1 MELKMELPARTNTA
15 QLIEDLEQIFSI
27 LRHEFGNTVNSLKM
41 TLDVLVRNYDT
52 FDDSAKLEFL
62 HRALVLVARQ
72 HKFLDAMRSY
82 ARAAVGEMEEIPLIF
97 FWSDCVALAKSKLAG
112 KQIGFKQQIQAE
124 PYSILANS
132 SAIYQIIGHLIDN
145 AIDAVS
151 DMECPEIELL
161 AFTRPGSFVVQVL
174 DNGPGIPVEIQ
185 PKLFTPFFTTREG
198 HSGLGLS
205 ISQKMISQMDG
216 RLELRSRSP
225 SGTEASMWLKV
236 G

>member
-1 MELKMELPARTNTA
+1 MELPARTNTA

-82 ARAAVGEMEEIPLIF
+82 ARAAVGEIEEIPLIF
-97 FWSDCVALAKSKLAG
+97 FWSDCVALAKSKLAE

-132 SAIYQIIGHLIDN
+132 SAIHQIVGHLIDN

-151 DMECPEIELL
+151 DMESPEIELL

-174 DNGPGIPVEIQ
+174 DNGPGIPMEIH
-185 PKLFTPFFTTREG
+185 PKLFTPFFTTRDG